1 MYLVFVYFFK
11 VVSKVVNT
19 PDNKFLYPK
28 QEEIDTP
35 YYVPKLPT
43 GKQNKTKIK
52 PNKRFN
58 DFCSI
63 SNQEIVAIVT
73 HLSNNV
79 ADYHSNPL
87 FIMQ

>member
-1 MYLVFVYFFK
+1 M
-11 VVSKVVNT
+11 VSKVVP

-28 QEEIDTP
+28 EEIDTP

-43 GKQNKTKIK
+43 GKNKTKQKLK

-63 SNQEIVAIVT
+63 SNQEIGAIVT
-73 HLSNNV
+73 HLSNNF

-87 FIMQ
+87 LIAQ

>member
-1 MYLVFVYFFK
+1 M
-11 VVSKVVNT
+11 VSKVVNI

-28 QEEIDTP
+28 KEEIDTP
-35 YYVPKLPT
+35 YYVPNLPT
-43 GKQNKTKIK
+43 GKNKTKQKIK

-63 SNQEIVAIVT
+63 SNQEIGAIVT

-87 FIMQ
+87 LIVQ